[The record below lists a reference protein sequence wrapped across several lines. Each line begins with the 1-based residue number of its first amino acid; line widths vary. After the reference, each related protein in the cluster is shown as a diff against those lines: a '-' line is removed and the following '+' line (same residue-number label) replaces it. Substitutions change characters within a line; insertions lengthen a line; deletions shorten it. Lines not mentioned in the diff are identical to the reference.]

1 VSIWAYLAIAV
12 AVIVALNALLLL
24 YAVVIDPRS
33 RQDEHGL
40 RE

>member
-1 VSIWAYLAIAV
+1 
-12 AVIVALNALLLL
+12 VIVALNALLLL
-24 YAVVIDPRS
+24 YAVVIDHHRS